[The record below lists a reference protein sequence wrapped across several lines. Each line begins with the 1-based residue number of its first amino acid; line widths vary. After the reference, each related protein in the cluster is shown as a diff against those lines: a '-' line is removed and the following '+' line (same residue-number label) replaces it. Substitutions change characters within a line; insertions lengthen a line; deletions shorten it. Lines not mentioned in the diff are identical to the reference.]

1 VSEIGGEIR
10 VLEVARFGSRKPG
23 FCVRI
28 GTRVLAV
35 GWCVFRCCAGFWGD
49 GEEWVSVEWPTP
61 RRGRGCTSSA
71 RMGHVGFQVKR
82 QSKPMLIGLV

>member
-1 VSEIGGEIR
+1 MSEIGGEIR

-28 GTRVLAV
+28 GKRVLAV

-61 RRGRGCTSSA
+61 RRGRGW
-71 RMGHVGFQVKR
+71 
-82 QSKPMLIGLV
+82 LVESLSHLGRRGDAVVREWPLAPAL